1 MSVTITKANYPA
13 LANGTGISGKRVVL
27 YLNYGASASAD
38 SPVWNLI
45 GGLKSHTLTISGNVS
60 TVQTKEN
67 GFWADGAMTSKS
79 AELSAEC
86 IMKRDNTAQLV
97 IEKFMF
103 DDDITAEKGALQVAI
118 VDLDTKDYVK
128 AWVIPSS
135 WETSADGEDMVQKSL
150 SATVVGAPVK
160 ATNFVIPS

>member
-27 YLNYGASASAD
+27 FLNYGATATAD
-38 SPVWNLI
+38 APVWNKL

-60 TVQTKEN
+60 TVQTKES
-67 GFWADGAMTSKS
+67 GYWADGAITSKT

-86 IMKRDNTAQLV
+86 IMKRDNTAMEA
-97 IEKFMF
+97 IESFMM
-103 DDDITAEKGALQVAI
+103 DDSITSEKGALQIAI
-118 VDLDTKDYVK
+118 VDLDTNDYVK
-128 AWVIPSS
+128 CWIIPSS
-135 WETSADGEDMVQKSL
+135 WEISADGEDLVQKTL

-160 ATNFVIPS
+160 ATGFVVPA